1 MSWTD
6 VHFPDITFRP
16 AFEVARALWEAGKE
30 RFDVSGYKDGW
41 WYSEPE
47 IFNVDYYSNRYG
59 SGSNFVEYF
68 NRHFKN
74 LANSGCFVNQFSVSE
89 TFPFVSRWTWD
100 DLVAEVENRDTSGDG
115 FIDYPHKL
123 SPLYVVKWAQQRK
136 LMLNL
141 LKIVAAP
148 YVGDVGSKTG
158 STLSTVSAAIADA
171 ESKITFSQQ
180 TNPYIRA
187 RTSLIKSGSNVYAQ
201 LDQTTNLSVDPAFY
215 SGIASLPAKFYM
227 NLLTPASSY
236 VDVFNAHGTGVTE
249 GFTELACP
257 LTWAAKPL
265 QMDGIPATIPSAS
278 TRYGFES
285 RRINSADYA
294 ICAVDFSS
302 VFDFYENED
311 TPA

>member
-30 RFDVSGYKDGW
+30 RFDVSGYTGGSW
-41 WYSEPE
+41 FSEPE
-47 IFNVDYYSNRYG
+47 IFTVDYYSNRYG

-68 NRHFKN
+68 NRDLKN
-74 LANSGCFVNQFSVSE
+74 LVNSGCFVNQLSVSE
-89 TFPFVSRWTWD
+89 TYPHVSRWTWD
-100 DLVAEVENRDTSGDG
+100 DLVAEVEDRDTSGDG

-148 YVGDVGSKTG
+148 YVGDVGSVTG

-180 TNPYIRA
+180 TNPYIQA
-187 RTSLIKSGSNVYAQ
+187 RTALIKSGSNVYAQ
-201 LDQTTNLSVDPAFY
+201 LSQVTDISPDATFY
-215 SGIASLPAKFYM
+215 SGIASLPAKFYI
-227 NLLTPASSY
+227 NLLTPATSY
-236 VDVFNAHGTGVTE
+236 ANVFNAHGTGVAE
-249 GFTELACP
+249 GFNELTCP
-257 LTWAAKPL
+257 LTWAKPL
-265 QMDGIPATIPSAS
+265 QMEEMPASIPAAS
-278 TRYGFES
+278 TTYGFAS
-285 RRINSADYA
+285 QKINSADYT

-302 VFDFYENED
+302 IFDFYENED